1 MPHNKQHAFTPDYTI
16 HPGEILG
23 EALQARSI
31 SQTELASRCGLS
43 DKHVSQIINGKAS
56 ITSETALMF
65 EQVLGV
71 HASLWMNLESNHRLH
86 LARREELRRLT
97 SYKEWASRFPI
108 QALAKRGWIPAR
120 CSDEDRVR
128 TLFQFFGVTSPE
140 AWEKQYKKLAVA
152 YRKSPA
158 YTSSWE
164 SVVAWLRI
172 GVLEATSA
180 ATPSFDKARF
190 QQALDEIRDLTQR
203 SASVFEARMKELCSG
218 AGVALVFV
226 PELPKTRL
234 SGATRWIASDKALIM
249 QSLRYRKDDHFWF
262 TFFHE
267 AAHVLLHGKR
277 SIFIDGISMSDSEE
291 EQQADSFAANHLIPS
306 KSYASLIRSGP
317 PSSIEVVAL
326 AKKLGIAPGIVVG
339 RLQHDKVIPFSW
351 FNDLKRT
358 FVFAE
363 EDAAQCGVS

>member
-1 MPHNKQHAFTPDYTI
+1 MSADKLYTFNPDYTV

-23 EALQARSI
+23 ETLQARLI
-31 SQTELASRCGLS
+31 SQSEFASRCGLS
-43 DKHVSQIINGKAS
+43 EKHVSQIINGKAS
-56 ITSETALMF
+56 ITSETALTF
-65 EQVLGV
+65 ERVLAV
-71 HASLWMNLESNHRLH
+71 RASLWMNLDSNHRLH
-86 LARREELRRLT
+86 VAREEEQARLT
-97 SYKEWASRFPI
+97 SYAEWASRFPL
-108 QALAKRGWIPAR
+108 QALTRRGWIPSR
-120 CSDEDRVR
+120 CSKEDKVR
-128 TLFQFFGVTSPE
+128 ALLEFFGVTSPN
-140 AWEKQYKKLAVA
+140 AWEKQYEKFAVA

-158 YTSSWE
+158 FQSSME
-164 SVVAWLRI
+164 SISAWLRI
-172 GVLEATSA
+172 GTLKATETVTEA
-180 ATPSFDKARF
+180 FDKARF
-190 QQALDEIRDLTQR
+190 HQALKEIRSLTHR
-203 SASVFEARMKELCSG
+203 PAYEFEPRMKQLCSD

-249 QSLRYRKDDHFWF
+249 QSLRHRKDDHFWF

-277 SIFIDGISMSDSEE
+277 CVFIDGASMSDSEE

-306 KSYASLIRSGP
+306 KSYASLIRSGR

-351 FNDLKRT
+351 FNDLKHT
-358 FVFAE
+358 VVFAE
-363 EDAAQCGVS
+363 EDAAQCGSS